1 MIVFLFLKYVWC
13 KISKKKRN
21 DKSFF
26 KIFTTLESNVTSAQ
40 KKGHVVFKKKQPV
53 FEKI

>member
-1 MIVFLFLKYVWC
+1 MCGAKLVKKNVMTNLSSRFSLRLKA
-13 KISKKKRN
+13 
-21 DKSFF
+21 
-26 KIFTTLESNVTSAQ
+26 TLQVLK